1 MDSHE
6 ALELCIKKGAICLPD
21 SYPAKAGSRVFLTT
35 SLTGCLML
43 FSMPEWIA
51 TRDKLITG
59 KDGKVFFTDIA
70 TDKLWQKEIQNL
82 IATGEELEVTK
93 DRRIVISGYQ
103 VKAAQ
108 LEDTALWVPKGKFI
122 ELWNPKHF
130 KE

>member
-6 ALELCIKKGAICLPD
+6 LLELCIKKGAICLPD
-21 SYPAKAGSRVFLTT
+21 SYPAKAGSLVFLTT

-43 FSMPEWIA
+43 FSKPEWIV
-51 TRDKLITG
+51 TRDKLITS
-59 KDGKVFFTDIA
+59 KDGKIYFTDVV

-93 DRRIVISGYQ
+93 DRMLAISDYQ
-103 VKAAQ
+103 IKAAK
-108 LEDTALWVPKGKFI
+108 LEEAVLWVPKGKFI

-130 KE
+130 KD